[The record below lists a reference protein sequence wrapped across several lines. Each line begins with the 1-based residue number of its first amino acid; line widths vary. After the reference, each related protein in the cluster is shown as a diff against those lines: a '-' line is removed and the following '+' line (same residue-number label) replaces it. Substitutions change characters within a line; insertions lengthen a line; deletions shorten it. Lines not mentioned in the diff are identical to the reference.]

1 MAGFFICCYNHN
13 FITIPQYFIYLIVF
27 LYWSLV
33 LAPVFPNSNIM
44 KRVTIL
50 LLTSCCIFFSCN
62 KEDHFAGVEVRI
74 HNATPV
80 QIEKLVILNAG
91 GEVVFDMLAPR
102 FTTGYRAVAA
112 TPENLACI
120 MEAGG
125 GRQQML
131 TGEGVNMIYKGYY
144 TCKLIYDTD
153 AQLSM
158 QLIKD

>member
-1 MAGFFICCYNHN
+1 
-13 FITIPQYFIYLIVF
+13 
-27 LYWSLV
+27 
-33 LAPVFPNSNIM
+33 
-44 KRVTIL
+44 
-50 LLTSCCIFFSCN
+50 
-62 KEDHFAGVEVRI
+62 
-74 HNATPV
+74 
-80 QIEKLVILNAG
+80 
-91 GEVVFDMLAPR
+91 MLAPR

-120 MEAGG
+120 IEAG